1 LSESERSLL
10 AMAYNLFMDPK
21 DLLDNADDTPTYLL
35 ERKLNKLVRD
45 SHKFRNLSSEN
56 KEILMDL
63 IKKYIARIRAGQTI
77 SSETIRRDTHQ
88 LYEDRI
94 KLKITE
100 EDLDDFREVLGLL
113 KNS

>member
-1 LSESERSLL
+1 
-10 AMAYNLFMDPK
+10 MDPK
-21 DLLDNADDTPTYLL
+21 DLLDNADDTPAYLL
-35 ERKLNKLVRD
+35 ERKLNKLVHD
-45 SHKFRNLSSEN
+45 NYKFRNLSAEN

-63 IKKYIARIRAGQTI
+63 IKEYIQKIRRGQTI
-77 SSETIRRDTHQ
+77 TSETIRRDTHH
-88 LYEDRI
+88 LYENRI